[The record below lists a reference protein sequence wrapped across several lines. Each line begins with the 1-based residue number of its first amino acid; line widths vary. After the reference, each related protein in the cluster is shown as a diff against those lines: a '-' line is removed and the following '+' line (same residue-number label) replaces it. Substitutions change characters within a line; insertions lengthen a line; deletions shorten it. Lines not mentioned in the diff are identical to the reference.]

1 MAADERNG
9 ITYSHQ
15 TISSWAKL
23 SFLSRNLSPALT
35 MREPDKLMAQQE
47 KIQNA
52 PLIRTSNGMDS
63 APSGGSIPLV
73 DPKISVF
80 RKNGQDSTNR
90 KIFRAA
96 LTIGLVSTV
105 AKGGAILKDLVVA
118 HVFGRSD
125 ALDAF
130 LIAFLV
136 PSFVLALVMS
146 SLGSALI
153 PVLVETRQKRGAEAE
168 QKLLSSMMFLSMS
181 VLTLIAAVLGFF
193 APFYLRLLGSSFST
207 PKLLLT
213 REILY
218 CLMPFM
224 VFSGLATFVS
234 GVLSAYKKFAL
245 PALVPIATPL
255 ITIAAIL
262 LAPKSWSVFTL
273 AIGVVAGGFLE
284 AAILLRLLKTCGMRF
299 HLRWNGLDSDVRR
312 VLGQYAPV
320 LAGSLLM
327 CSTTVVDQ
335 AMAAMLPSGSVAALS
350 YANKIVSLI
359 VAIGAAALSTAALP
373 YFSHMVAE
381 QDWAGCRHTLKRYTA
396 LTLATTVPLT
406 LALIA
411 LSHPLIRLIFQR
423 GAFTAVDTDLVSR
436 AQICYFIQLPFY
448 MCGML
453 FVRFLSSIRRNDVL
467 MYGSAIS
474 LALDISLNL
483 VLMRKMGIAGIALST
498 SLVYVVA
505 FVILGGLSMRL
516 LRQRHFNAEI
526 ALGTGAAQ

>member
-1 MAADERNG
+1 MSRK
-9 ITYSHQ
+9 
-15 TISSWAKL
+15 SSPLAKL
-23 SFLSRNLSPALT
+23 NLRAFL
-35 MREPDKLMAQQE
+35 
-47 KIQNA
+47 
-52 PLIRTSNGMDS
+52 
-63 APSGGSIPLV
+63 
-73 DPKISVF
+73 
-80 RKNGQDSTNR
+80 KNGQDSTNR

-96 LTIGLVSTV
+96 FTIALVSTV
-105 AKGGAILKDLVVA
+105 AKGGVVLKDLVVA
-118 HVFGRSD
+118 RVFGRSD

-153 PVLVETRQKRGAEAE
+153 PVLVETRQKRGTEAE
-168 QKLLSSMMFLSMS
+168 QKLLSSMMLLSMS
-181 VLTLIAAVLGFF
+181 FLVLIATLLGLF
-193 APFYLRLLGSSFST
+193 APFYLPVLGSSFSAQ
-207 PKLLLT
+207 KLLLT
-213 REILY
+213 RQILY
-218 CLMPFM
+218 CLLPFL
-224 VFSGLATFVS
+224 VFSGLAIFVS

-262 LAPKSWSVFTL
+262 WTPKSWSVFAL

-299 HLRWNGLDSDVRR
+299 RLRWHGLDADVRS

-320 LAGSLLM
+320 LAGSVLM
-327 CSTTVVDQ
+327 CSTTVIDQ

-350 YANKIVSLI
+350 YANKIVALI
-359 VAIGAAALSTAALP
+359 VAIGATALSTAILP

-396 LTLATTVPLT
+396 LTFATTVPLT

-411 LSHPLIRLIFQR
+411 FSHPLIRLIFQR
-423 GAFTAVDTDLVSR
+423 GAFTAVDTDLVSHV
-436 AQICYFIQLPFY
+436 QICYFIQVPFY

-505 FVILGGLSMRL
+505 FIILGALSVRL
-516 LRQRHFNAEI
+516 LRQRHFNAAV
-526 ALGTGAAQ
+526 ALGAGAAQ

>member
-1 MAADERNG
+1 
-9 ITYSHQ
+9 
-15 TISSWAKL
+15 
-23 SFLSRNLSPALT
+23 

-483 VLMRKMGIAGIALST
+483 VLMRKMGTAGIALST

-505 FVILGGLSMRL
+505 FVILGALSVRL
-516 LRQRHFNAEI
+516 LGQKHFNTAV

>member
-1 MAADERNG
+1 
-9 ITYSHQ
+9 
-15 TISSWAKL
+15 
-23 SFLSRNLSPALT
+23 
-35 MREPDKLMAQQE
+35 MAQQE
-47 KIQNA
+47 KIETA
-52 PLIRTSNGMDS
+52 PPMPSSNGMCPNLSDV
-63 APSGGSIPLV
+63 SGPLARV
-73 DPKISVF
+73 KAVF
-80 RKNGQDSTNR
+80 RKEGPDSTNR

-96 LTIGLVSTV
+96 LAIGLVSTL
-105 AKGGAILKDLVVA
+105 AKSGAVLKDLVVA

-153 PVLVETRQKRGAEAE
+153 PVLVETRQKSGAEAE
-168 QKLLSSMMFLSMS
+168 QKLLSSMMLLSMS
-181 VLTLIAAVLGFF
+181 FLILIATLIGFF
-193 APFYLRLLGSSFST
+193 APFYLPVLGSSFT
-207 PKLLLT
+207 MPKLVLT
-213 REILY
+213 RKILY
-218 CLMPFM
+218 CLLPFM

-245 PALVPIATPL
+245 PALVPIITPL

-262 LAPKSWSVFTL
+262 WAPKSWSVFTL

-299 HLRWNGLDSDVRR
+299 RLRWHGLDADVRS
-312 VLGQYAPV
+312 VLRQYAPV
-320 LAGSLLM
+320 LAGSVLM
-327 CSTTVVDQ
+327 CSTTVIDQ

-350 YANKIVSLI
+350 YANKIVALI
-359 VAIGAAALSTAALP
+359 VAIGATALSTAILP
-373 YFSHMVAE
+373 YFSHMAAE

-396 LTLATTVPLT
+396 LTLVTTMPLT

-423 GAFTAVDTDLVSR
+423 GAFTPVDTDLVSHV
-436 AQICYFIQLPFY
+436 QVFYFIQIPFY

-483 VLMRKMGIAGIALST
+483 VLMRRMGIAGIALST

-505 FVILGGLSMRL
+505 FVILGALSVRL
-516 LRQRHFNAEI
+516 LRQRYFNAAV
-526 ALGTGAAQ
+526 ALGAEAAR

>member
-1 MAADERNG
+1 
-9 ITYSHQ
+9 
-15 TISSWAKL
+15 
-23 SFLSRNLSPALT
+23 
-35 MREPDKLMAQQE
+35 MAQQH
-47 KIQNA
+47 KIETGA
-52 PLIRTSNGMDS
+52 MPPSNGADT
-63 APSGGSIPLV
+63 ALLGGNNLF
-73 DPKISVF
+73 PKFVGVLGNLRASLF
-80 RKNGQDSTNR
+80 QTHRQDSTNR

-96 LTIGLVSTV
+96 VTIGLVSTV
-105 AKGGAILKDLVVA
+105 AKGGAVLKDLVVA

-125 ALDAF
+125 GLDAF

-136 PSFVLALVMS
+136 PSFVLALLMS

-153 PVLVETRQKRGAEAE
+153 PVLVETRQKRGPDAE
-168 QKLLSSMMFLSMS
+168 QKLLSSMMFFSMS
-181 VLTLIAAVLGFF
+181 VLVSIAAVLGLF
-193 APFYLRLLGSSFST
+193 APFYLRILGSSFS
-207 PKLLLT
+207 PGKLLLT

-218 CLMPFM
+218 CLLPFM

-262 LAPKSWSVFTL
+262 IAPKSWSVFTL
-273 AIGVVAGGFLE
+273 ALGVVAGGALE

-299 HLRWNGLDSDVRR
+299 RFRWDGVDSDVRS
-312 VLGQYAPV
+312 VLRQYAPV
-320 LAGSLLM
+320 LAGSVLM
-327 CSTTVVDQ
+327 CSTTVIDQ

-350 YANKIVSLI
+350 YANKIVGLI
-359 VAIGAAALSTAALP
+359 VAIGSTALTTAALP
-373 YFSHMVAE
+373 YFSHMVADA
-381 QDWAGCRHTLKRYTA
+381 DWAGCRHTLKRYTA
-396 LTLATTVPLT
+396 LILVTTIPLT

-423 GAFTAVDTDLVSR
+423 GAFNASDTDLVSR
-436 AQICYFIQLPFY
+436 VQMCYFIQVPFY

-474 LALDISLNL
+474 LALDIALNL
-483 VLMRKMGIAGIALST
+483 VLMKKMGIAGIALST

-505 FVILGGLSMRL
+505 FVILGAFSVKL
-516 LRQRHFNAEI
+516 LRQKHFNTTV
-526 ALGTGAAQ
+526 ALRAGAAQ